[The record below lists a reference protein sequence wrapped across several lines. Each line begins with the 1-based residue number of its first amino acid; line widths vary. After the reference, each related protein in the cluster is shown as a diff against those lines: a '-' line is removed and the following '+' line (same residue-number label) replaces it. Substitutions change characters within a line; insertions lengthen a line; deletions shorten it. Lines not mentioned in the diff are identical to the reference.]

1 MFTRYES
8 LSRKLRLVLFIVI
21 SSGIYTQAFAQPR
34 HSNDQYYPE
43 ISIDK
48 LIDLE
53 KPFMTE
59 SILFKTPAS
68 IAFLIPEDSRDSVYQ
83 PISELLSM
91 APDINVPVIDLD
103 KWALVNDSSDS
114 LYAETFDFQTLN
126 VSLLAEA
133 YVNIVDTSLQDDI
146 ERIQAAPNPEGIL
159 SITSVLTGL
168 LWQVDKNMDI
178 SLVQEILLDTLSTN
192 SGDSFS
198 VDNNPATEPKQ
209 AILLKLAWRF

>member
-21 SSGIYTQAFAQPR
+21 SSGIYTQAFAQPQYPI
-34 HSNDQYYPE
+34 DQYYPE

-59 SILFKTPAS
+59 SILFETPAS

-103 KWALVNDSSDS
+103 KWALIDDDSNS
-114 LYAETFDFQTLN
+114 LYSETIGFKTLN

-159 SITSVLTGL
+159 SIASVLKGL
-168 LWQVDKNMDI
+168 LWKVDENMDI
-178 SLVQEILLDTLSTN
+178 SLVPENLLDTLSAE
-192 SGDSFS
+192 SGDGFS
-198 VDNNPATEPKQ
+198 VDSIPATEPKR